1 MRKDIGVLLIAVV
14 LIGIGSGQAGAVPAE
29 PNAVTAGSA
38 AEEPA
43 AARRGQI
50 IKSIEF
56 EGNVKFKDHVLRQR
70 LGFELGDRLDPFLA
84 EGGRLTI
91 AEVYRKVGY
100 AFVEVTLDRER
111 LAHGNLFYIIDEG
124 PRAQIDSIEFVGNE
138 AMGTGTLRK
147 VIKTTEKKWL
157 LWPFYYTD
165 EAINE
170 DLERLREF
178 YYDHGYLD
186 YKIEAETEF
195 AADQSGVQ
203 VTFIIDEG
211 PVYRIGS
218 VTISGN
224 TRFSDAELQAL
235 MESGLGQVYLKP
247 VASRDAE
254 AVLQAYREIG
264 YVDADVRQRVHFAP
278 QAGDNLVTL
287 AFEVTEGNQFRI
299 GRIEIA
305 GNEETQ
311 DKTVRRV
318 LDEYE
323 FTPGNLYNARMAP
336 KEGGGLLEKYAQRAA
351 VAQEVLIRPVDAA
364 DGSTDTK
371 DVRIDVK
378 EGPTG
383 MIMPGVGVSSDSGVI
398 GRLVYRQRNFDI
410 SDWPEDPGGFLT
422 PWRHWKGAG
431 QSFSITLEPGTK
443 YSQYYVEFVDPYWRD
458 KPVTFDVLGRS
469 WERYRE
475 SYDEERLKGYFS
487 FEQRLKGRWRRSI
500 GFRSEDVTVEGVDYD
515 APEEI
520 VDVKG
525 HTMLFGV
532 QFGLGETA
540 VDDRYTPSRGHV
552 INADYEQVT
561 GDYTFGIL
569 NGSFVRY
576 FTLHEDVLGR
586 KTVLAAKV
594 QAGTIIGG
602 GAPPFEKFYAGG
614 TGQYALRGFE
624 YRGVSTRGLQ
634 LNVDN
639 PRYKDP
645 IGSDWVFLANTEV
658 TIPMISKNFALLMFV
673 DSGTVD
679 TGTYR
684 LSIGTGLQIM
694 VPQIFGDIPMRF
706 EIATPLMKDDEDE
719 TQIFSF
725 SAAGMF

>member
-14 LIGIGSGQAGAVPAE
+14 LIGIGGGRAGAVPAE
-29 PNAVTAGSA
+29 PNGVAGATSADAA
-38 AEEPA
+38 AETP
-43 AARRGQI
+43 RGQI

-100 AFVEVTLDRER
+100 AFVEVALDRDR
-111 LAHGNLFYIIDEG
+111 LARGNVFYSIAEG

-138 AMGTGTLRK
+138 VIGTGTLRK

-157 LWPFYYTD
+157 LWPFYFTD
-165 EAINE
+165 EAIEE
-170 DLERLREF
+170 DLDRLREF

-203 VTFIIDEG
+203 VTFTIAEG

-218 VTISGN
+218 VSVTGN
-224 TRFSDAELQAL
+224 TRFSDDELEAL

-247 VASRDAE
+247 VSARDAE
-254 AVLQAYREIG
+254 SLVRTYREIG
-264 YVDADVRQRVHFAP
+264 YVDAEVRQRVHFTP
-278 QAGDNLVTL
+278 EAGDNLVTV
-287 AFEVTEGNQFRI
+287 AFQVTEGNQYRI

-323 FTPGNLYNARMAP
+323 FTPGKLYNARMAP

-383 MIMPGVGVSSDSGVI
+383 MIMPGIGVSSDSGVI
-398 GRLVYRQRNFDI
+398 GRLVYRQRNFDLT
-410 SDWPEDPGGFLT
+410 DWPEDPGGYLT

-431 QSFSITLEPGTK
+431 QSFSITLEPGTR
-443 YSQYYVEFVDPYWRD
+443 YSQYYVDFVDPYWRD
-458 KPVTFDVLGRS
+458 KPVSFNVLGRS

-475 SYDEERLKGYFS
+475 SYDEERLKGYFA
-487 FEQRLKGRWRRSI
+487 FERRLRGRWRRSI
-500 GFRSEDVTVEGVDYD
+500 GFRGENVTVEDLDLD
-515 APEEI
+515 APQEI

-525 HTMLFGV
+525 YTMLFGV
-532 QFGLGETA
+532 KLGIGETA

-561 GDYTFGIL
+561 GDYDFGIL
-569 NGSFVRY
+569 SGSFVRY
-576 FTLHEDVLGR
+576 FTLHEDILGR

-594 QAGTIIGG
+594 QAGTIVGG
-602 GAPPFEKFYAGG
+602 DAPPFEKFYAGG
-614 TGQYALRGFE
+614 TGQYGLRGFE

-634 LNVDN
+634 LNVAN

-645 IGSDWVFLANTEV
+645 IGSDWVFLADTEV
-658 TIPMISKNFALLMFV
+658 TIPMISENFALLLFL
-673 DSGTVD
+673 DSGTID
-679 TGTYR
+679 TGSYR
-684 LSIGTGLQIM
+684 LSVGTGLQIM
-694 VPQIFGDIPMRF
+694 VPQVFGDIPMRF